1 MFASPIL
8 LAIVLFHVLVKTQDV
23 YDLPKPVVSLNPSY
37 GEFLEGETTLVRC
50 SCQCPATRTHS
61 CYNSEFSDTAVPE
74 GQCETSLQL
83 KPLRRG
89 EASYS
94 CECLILTENGTWRR
108 SGWTEPILIH
118 VGDHLSQPTI
128 TLSDTGAS
136 SAMGDVVISCK
147 GEIRP
152 NGGIFYLYNSRR
164 EGFRQQRHVTG
175 LEGAAAFAINVYEHA
190 SGGNYT
196 CRYETNVNGRPVLSP
211 SSQSVSVKEK
221 GKRDRKLK
229 GAQTGFYLYVGLAC
243 AAVIILLLALLW
255 LIIIKK
261 GRKKRQKNQR
271 AASKAVQ
278 SSHSKDHDGIYDN
291 ANVMQHNTMGEYP
304 DVHDNRHD
312 GVTYAALIMDGLNQN
327 ESASVIREE
336 TCVYMD
342 VKT

>member
-8 LAIVLFHVLVKTQDV
+8 LAID
-23 YDLPKPVVSLNPSY
+23 DLPKPVVSLNPSY
-37 GEFLEGETTLVRC
+37 GEFLEGETTFVRC

-61 CYNSEFSDTAVPE
+61 CYNSEISDTAVPE
-74 GQCETSLQL
+74 GQCETSFQL

-94 CECLILTENGTWRR
+94 CECLFVTENGTRRR

-152 NGGIFYLYNSRR
+152 DGGIFYLYNSQR

-221 GKRDRKLK
+221 GKWDRKSK

-243 AAVIILLLALLW
+243 AAVIILLLALLC

-261 GRKKRQKNQR
+261 ERDHTAVNLVHLCLSLFVLIVMVGIIVEYFRSSLPLPGDRKDPTKYT
-271 AASKAVQ
+271 A
-278 SSHSKDHDGIYDN
+278 
-291 ANVMQHNTMGEYP
+291 
-304 DVHDNRHD
+304 
-312 GVTYAALIMDGLNQN
+312 GVSTTG
-327 ESASVIREE
+327 V
-336 TCVYMD
+336 
-342 VKT
+342 